1 MTRLKLAKE
10 PAGSALTAM
19 PAYRWIVLTIAWL
32 ALLFAFVDR
41 LAWANVSIKVGGA
54 LGLPLGSLGMF
65 VTAFYV
71 GYVIANALGGL
82 GTDRFGPSRMLAFA
96 LIPLG
101 LSTFAFSYTTSTL
114 MGLAIQA
121 VMGLAAG
128 ADYSACVKLTATW
141 FDFKMRGRAMG
152 LLTTASSVAVVA
164 TNAIVPSLTAII
176 GWTGVYQILG
186 ALTAGVGVLCL
197 TVLRDAEIPRAPS
210 ATSPSLEVLAHNKD
224 LALLALIGFGA
235 LWGTWGFA
243 FWVNAL
249 IVKGHGL
256 SGATAGIIA
265 AMFGVGAIFS
275 KPLVGL
281 VSDLLGGKRKPILI
295 VCFASFT
302 AMLLCIRHAQK
313 RNGVHDNGSYPRR
326 DGVYL
331 HTAYRRDGR
340 RDRRA
345 CSSRLSIRFYQCLL
359 ATRKRH
365 CSSSRG
371 CSVPANQLIPYGLR
385 HAGGGSSPRN
395 HRHVLGQ
402 RATPV
407 LTGNFTSPQRRTT
420 EVKKG
425 KRFSFRGLLP
435 DLLKTFTFVLLY

>member
-1 MTRLKLAKE
+1 MTRSNLAKE
-10 PAGSALTAM
+10 PAGSALAAM
-19 PAYRWIVLTIAWL
+19 PAYRWIVLAIAWL
-32 ALLFAFVDR
+32 ALLFAFADR
-41 LAWANVSIKVGGA
+41 LAWASVSIKVGSA

-101 LSTFAFSYTTSTL
+101 LSTFAFSYTDSTL

-141 FDFKMRGRAMG
+141 FDFKMRGRAMR

-164 TNAIVPSLTAII
+164 TNATVPFLTPII
-176 GWTGVYQILG
+176 GWAGVYQILG
-186 ALTAGVGVLCL
+186 ALTAGVGMLCL
-197 TVLRDAEIPRAPS
+197 TLLRDAEIPRVTS
-210 ATSPSLEVLAHNKD
+210 VSSPSLAALVRNKD

-249 IVKGHGL
+249 IVKGHGF

-265 AMFGVGAIFS
+265 AMFGVGAILS

-302 AMLLCIRHAQK
+302 AMLLVFGMLKSETAFMIAAPLLGVTAFIYTPLIVAMVAEIAGPALVGSAYGFTNAFWQLGSVIVPVVVGVVFQRTGSFHAAFITLAA
-313 RNGVHDNGSYPRR
+313 GP
-326 DGVYL
+326 
-331 HTAYRRDGR
+331 
-340 RDRRA
+340 
-345 CSSRLSIRFYQCLL
+345 LL
-359 ATRKRH
+359 ATIAMCWVRERH
-365 CSSSRG
+365 
-371 CSVPANQLIPYGLR
+371 L
-385 HAGGGSSPRN
+385 
-395 HRHVLGQ
+395 
-402 RATPV
+402 
-407 LTGNFTSPQRRTT
+407 F
-420 EVKKG
+420 
-425 KRFSFRGLLP
+425 
-435 DLLKTFTFVLLY
+435 